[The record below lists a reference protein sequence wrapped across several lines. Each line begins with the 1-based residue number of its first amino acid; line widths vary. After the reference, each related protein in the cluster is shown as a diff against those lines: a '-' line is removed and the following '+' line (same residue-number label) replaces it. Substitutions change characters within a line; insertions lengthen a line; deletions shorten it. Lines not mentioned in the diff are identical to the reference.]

1 MTQAELN
8 LTTYIKHY
16 NYYIIIIIIYVY
28 IFKSIKEQ
36 FFHSIY
42 SGLLCLVAYAK
53 YIFFLLTDTGKPVCP
68 ASLLFLTSS

>member
-53 YIFFLLTDTGKPVCP
+53 YIFFFINWHGETCLPCFIALSD
-68 ASLLFLTSS
+68 